1 MIRELVENQEKHNFA
16 LDDFAQTATYEA
28 EEITNIWNTVINK
41 YHLKLNLYKTEV
53 MMIGR
58 VFDNLNI
65 KIGGYVLTKV
75 ISFKQIGSNINLEI
89 WKKIP
94 SAAIIKD
101 VRIVERQTSARNR
114 SHENEQFRWCGHVTI
129 RTYDY
134 VMTLNMTTTGKIS
147 RGWIRLR

>member
-1 MIRELVENQEKHNFA
+1 MILELVENQEEHNFA
-16 LDDFAQTATYEA
+16 LDDISQTATYET

-41 YHLKLNLYKTEV
+41 YNLKLNLFKTEV

-75 ISFKQIGSNINLEI
+75 ISFKQIGSNINWEI
-89 WKKIP
+89 WKKIR
-94 SAAIIKD
+94 SAALIKD
-101 VRIVERQTSARNR
+101 VRIVERQTSAPNR
-114 SHENEQFRWCGHVTI
+114 SHENEQFRWRGHVTK

-134 VMTLNMTTTGKIS
+134 VMTLNITITGKIS
-147 RGWIRLR
+147 GGWPRLR